1 MRLNLDIHSDHY
13 QFLIKVFATTVMIVG
28 DVDSWQARLRA
39 DLLAQADLLSLGL
52 GVSEFPTA
60 RLDQPKHWLAVYQGM
75 CSLNALIQSIAD
87 DAPLSLLP
95 VLGFGHWA
103 DGSITGI
110 KQSAKRLKQAF
121 LKPEYFPDLKGQWLQ
136 LLQQYPSMV
145 CRSCCGQTIK
155 LNPELTVFYAEDG
168 SAIEWFDIL
177 YAEVSE
183 YLVDPEHLT
192 GFEYQQV
199 MNAYSIRSQNLI
211 L

>member
-1 MRLNLDIHSDHY
+1 MRLTLDIHSDHY
-13 QFLIKVFATTVMIVG
+13 QFLIKVFATTIMVVG

-39 DLLAQADLLSLGL
+39 ELLAQTDLLSLGL
-52 GVSEFPTA
+52 GGSEFPTA
-60 RLDQPKHWLAVYQGM
+60 RLEQSKHWLAVYQGM
-75 CSLNALIQSIAD
+75 CNLDALIQTIAD

-103 DGSITGI
+103 DSSFAGM

-121 LKPEYFPDLKGQWLQ
+121 LKPEYFLDLNGEWLQ

-155 LNPELTVFYAEDG
+155 LNPENSDFYTEDG

-177 YAEVSE
+177 YAEVAE
-183 YLVDPEHLT
+183 YLLDPEHLI